1 MIPYYYLILLIS
13 LSAGLAYVNQRF
25 IKLPFVIGLFFLSVV
40 LSLVVIITKNFYAE
54 PFLQIR
60 DLVVQSDISSSVLN
74 IFLGFLLFAGALH
87 TN

>member
-40 LSLVVIITKNFYAE
+40 LSLVVIITKNFYA
-54 PFLQIR
+54 
-60 DLVVQSDISSSVLN
+60 
-74 IFLGFLLFAGALH
+74 
-87 TN
+87 